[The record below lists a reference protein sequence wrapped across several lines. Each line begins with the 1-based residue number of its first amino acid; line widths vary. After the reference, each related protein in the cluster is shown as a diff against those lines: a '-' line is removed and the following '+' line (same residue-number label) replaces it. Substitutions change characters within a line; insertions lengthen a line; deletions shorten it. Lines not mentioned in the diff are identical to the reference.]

1 MRELFE
7 ESETDAQR
15 RYRRLQKR
23 SKKVTIKPSE
33 KQGLGLYVDE
43 DVQVSSVV
51 LEYTG
56 ELLNEAQRTARE
68 LYYSHNGGR
77 GDYIIQ
83 VGENRVY
90 IDGGVGGNACRFA
103 NHSCAPNCIMKDVVM
118 NDGDGEVITAAFMY
132 ALTDLKKGCEF
143 TIDYEWKV
151 TADEALHIC
160 ECGANNCRGV
170 IEKYFA

>member
-1 MRELFE
+1 MSQLFE

-68 LYYSHNGGR
+68 L
-77 GDYIIQ
+77 
-83 VGENRVY
+83 
-90 IDGGVGGNACRFA
+90 
-103 NHSCAPNCIMKDVVM
+103 
-118 NDGDGEVITAAFMY
+118 
-132 ALTDLKKGCEF
+132 
-143 TIDYEWKV
+143 
-151 TADEALHIC
+151 
-160 ECGANNCRGV
+160 
-170 IEKYFA
+170 